1 MLSWKEQMVSLNI
14 IPTQDT
20 PLAQA
25 ELMIRFKLAPAL
37 SLALTLAITSIL
49 AAAQPMFALSNLSQ
63 PVPQVTQ
70 IAPSGAIATTLHPS
84 LLSQV
89 SGNLASVWMTPEI
102 PHQRALLA
110 QGSGSDPIR
119 DALGCSCAICTG
131 QSQIEV

>member
-1 MLSWKEQMVSLNI
+1 MLLWKEQMVTLNI

-63 PVPQVTQ
+63 TVTPVTQ
-70 IAPSGAIATTLHPS
+70 IAPSGAIATPFHPS

-102 PHQRALLA
+102 PHQGALIA

-131 QSQIEV
+131 QPQIEV